1 MTRVI
6 ALNLLLI
13 FLPFLL
19 YAAYVMIEKKPED
32 KEQFWGYIP
41 LKPLFIIGFFLM
53 AVFYISQINKVP
65 ETKDGIYHP
74 ATVKDGKVIP
84 GYVEPFDK
92 NKNDKNMNEKDAK
105 QKPDEKK

>member
-19 YAAYVMIEKKPED
+19 YAAYVIIEKKPED
-32 KEQFWGYIP
+32 KEQFWGHIP

-53 AVFYISQINKVP
+53 AVFYISQINMVP

-84 GYVEPFDK
+84 GYVEPI
-92 NKNDKNMNEKDAK
+92 NKTENDKIS
-105 QKPDEKK
+105 KPKPEEKK